1 MVDAVYPKTGG
12 TALHE
17 AARLGQVLGAKYLLT
32 SGADVE
38 KRDGQGHT
46 PLLAAA
52 AGVGSKCGDMVRELI
67 AAGARVD
74 TVEDKTRNSPL
85 HVASDLGNN
94 DVVERLLRGG
104 ADLAGKNA
112 VGQIPLH
119 LAAGKGHQEVVSQ
132 LLRAGAEP
140 NVQDRIGRTPLYI
153 AAVHGKASVIGELAR
168 AGADMAAITLGG
180 SAPLT
185 AAAEEGQANV
195 VKALLKLG
203 IWVLGGRRV
212 WADALCC
219 SARQGYCDVLRQL
232 LLAAGQGGLPGSKFI
247 ARTGTSPIHCA
258 AAYGRLGATRM
269 LLEAGADENILNG
282 AGFYPK
288 EVVGTRRR
296 IGEENPQEDTRIAH
310 MLKHGY
316 IYKSNAWLWA
326 VVVPRSASLGYS
338 SRREKRGLYKDAFTT
353 AAPSS
358 GSPKRFSKRARAPF
372 KVQLALFRH
381 ENSNVKRKLPL
392 LAMVVCTMSKYASKS

>member
-1 MVDAVYPKTGG
+1 MIKTRGNNVNFSSRRLAAAVEDGLADGVIAALAAGASPNDTATFEYAGLTTAPLIRAVLKGHVNIVKLLLRNGAMVDAVYPKTGG

-288 EVVGTRRR
+288 EVSCWTRMRM
-296 IGEENPQEDTRIAH
+296 E
-310 MLKHGY
+310 
-316 IYKSNAWLWA
+316 
-326 VVVPRSASLGYS
+326 
-338 SRREKRGLYKDAFTT
+338 
-353 AAPSS
+353 
-358 GSPKRFSKRARAPF
+358 
-372 KVQLALFRH
+372 
-381 ENSNVKRKLPL
+381 
-392 LAMVVCTMSKYASKS
+392 